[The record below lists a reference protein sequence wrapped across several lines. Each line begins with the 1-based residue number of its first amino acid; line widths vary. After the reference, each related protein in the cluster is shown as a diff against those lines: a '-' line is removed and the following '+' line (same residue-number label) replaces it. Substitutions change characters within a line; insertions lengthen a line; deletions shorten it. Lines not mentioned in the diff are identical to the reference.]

1 MGGGEPGVTTRSTTL
16 SFSATASKRPKSK
29 PEPKG
34 HAVARVEG
42 SDDGAEMVQLDG
54 PRYIVVEG
62 PIGVGK
68 TSLAKRLAKS
78 FGSELILE
86 QAEENPFLERFYL
99 NRRQS
104 ALPTQLFF
112 LFQRARQIEQIR
124 QRDMFSPVRI
134 ADFFMEKDRLFA
146 ELNLDPH
153 ELGLYLQVADTLEL
167 DPPTPDL
174 VVYLQA
180 PATVL
185 LKRVAARGIPY
196 EQLIEP
202 DYLERLGDA
211 YARFFYDFDA
221 APLLIVNAAAIDP
234 VHRESDY
241 QELLQTIL
249 RVKHG
254 RHFFNPAGV
263 PLT

>member
-1 MGGGEPGVTTRSTTL
+1 L
-16 SFSATASKRPKSK
+16 SFSSATLDKRPSHK
-29 PEPKG
+29 PGATRRSSAKG
-34 HAVARVEG
+34 EAGEG
-42 SDDGAEMVQLDG
+42 AAPLEG

-78 FGSELILE
+78 FASELVLE
-86 QAEENPFLERFYL
+86 QAEENPFLERFYR

-124 QRDMFSPVRI
+124 QNDLFSPVRI
-134 ADFFMEKDRLFA
+134 ADFLLQKDRLFA

-153 ELGLYLQVADTLEL
+153 ELGLYQQVADTLEL

-180 PATVL
+180 PAQVL
-185 LKRVAARGIPY
+185 LKRVATRGIAY

-211 YARFFYDFDA
+211 YARFFHDFDA
-221 APLLIVNAAAIDP
+221 APLLIVNAASIDP
-234 VHRESDY
+234 IHRESDY
-241 QELLQTIL
+241 QELLQSIL

-254 RHFFNPAGV
+254 RHFFNPAGAS
-263 PLT
+263 LA

>member
-1 MGGGEPGVTTRSTTL
+1 MSLPSKLARSAAPPNARGSVKPGIGDDGDLV
-16 SFSATASKRPKSK
+16 
-29 PEPKG
+29 
-34 HAVARVEG
+34 RVE
-42 SDDGAEMVQLDG
+42 G

-78 FGSELILE
+78 FASDLILE
-86 QAEENPFLERFYL
+86 QAEENPFLAGFYS

-112 LFQRARQIEQIR
+112 LFQRAKQIEQIR
-124 QRDMFSPVRI
+124 QRDLFSPVRI
-134 ADFFMEKDRLFA
+134 ADFLLQKDRLFA

-153 ELGLYLQVADTLEL
+153 EFGLYQQVADTLDL
-167 DPPTPDL
+167 DPPAPDL

-180 PATVL
+180 PAEVL
-185 LKRVAARGIPY
+185 RKRVASRGIPY
-196 EQLIEP
+196 EQMIEP
-202 DYLERLGDA
+202 EYLERLGEA

-221 APLLIVNAAAIDP
+221 APLLIVNAASIDP
-234 VHRESDY
+234 IHRESDY

-254 RHFFNPAGV
+254 RHFFNPAGAS
-263 PLT
+263 LA